1 MKRRKTVKKSTAIAL
16 AAITASATIS
26 SGMYDIRPKVVFAA
40 EETTESSEAENTE
53 NVETKVIESFQDE
66 NAIENWTGE
75 IGYQYFHGA
84 DTNAAP
90 EIAYDANDGDG
101 RLKVSLDYTQ
111 NSGESW
117 SEAKIKYIAPE
128 NGIIVKDYNQ
138 LSVDLIY
145 PEGENSI
152 SKIKMYSNGII
163 DKDTVIDF
171 ENAVSIGDGYKKVTV
186 TMDFSATEEEMKELT
201 IGLIGSGSNFKG
213 DVYLDNLTLLNKS
226 EIDGYVKITSEIQE
240 QNLVDL
246 SKAAKKVKSSDD
258 NLGESAK
265 ALLAYLKGLDA
276 NDQVLF
282 GHQND
287 ISRAVGTRD
296 ELGDVH
302 DITGSISGVFGIDSL
317 ALTGSE
323 AGGTDSESA
332 LRCAVDYSKK
342 AAENGA
348 IITLSAHMPNF
359 TNGKIIQK
367 EDGSYDFFNCDF
379 NESKDL
385 SNDSLKKILPG
396 GEYNKVYRAYLDII
410 ANYAGQLQEEGI
422 PVMFRPLHENTGGWF
437 WWGAMNAEESYKSLY
452 RYTREY
458 LENSGIHNMIY
469 IYSPNGPVSSE
480 EEFMTRYP
488 GDEYVDILAFD
499 YYDDYN
505 SYSAVSDGSYFN
517 HLDQS
522 CQVVSGIAKKHDKIA
537 AIAECG
543 VRVMKKDG
551 SNNEGLLVEGNP
563 VSKEKTGRNWYQEVS
578 DIAKKNDMPYCLVWA
593 NFGDTNFY
601 VPYKYNEEYGQEMIN
616 EFIDYYNDESSVF
629 GNETNFYAN
638 EGALAAGAQAENYT
652 NPCGYL
658 VYPFDMDELTEDA
671 TLKAYVKNAQ
681 SVEFVVKDTKSGKEV
696 RLTGEA
702 RTQTLEE
709 QQTVGESEQLA
720 NSKLYTAQLTNEKM
734 EEFGKTDVAEIS
746 VVADGTQVATISN
759 ISVGKQKD
767 VAAKNTFEDFDY
779 YSGSEGLLKAS
790 YTENSAAG
798 CSSSFSLDT
807 ENKSDGTYG
816 GAFHYKLQTT
826 GSEVWTGNIKSEL
839 SNHDFSEYNAIQLWV
854 KPDGKGQKL
863 VVQLADGSGEEFE
876 AFLTNFVKGTEAK
889 YITIPFDKLKGKKGG
904 AIDPSN
910 ITKFAV
916 WCNSYPSGE
925 ATDIESTIYMD
936 GIRAV
941 KITEE
946 QADMTDEDGLLVT
959 DEAIGEPKIEEPG
972 EEEPGEEKPGEEKPD
987 EEEPGEEKP
996 GEEKPGEEKPKEEK
1010 PISSQVQKPEGTK
1023 TPSTG
1028 QSKTSTTNTKQSP
1041 KTGDESNIVLWAAGC
1056 VAGAVLFVLGK
1067 KKRKNK
1073 NINE

>member
-1 MKRRKTVKKSTAIAL
+1 MRKRIRKSTAIAIS
-16 AAITASATIS
+16 AITVSTLIP
-26 SGMYDIRPKVVFAA
+26 SGTYFLKAEPVFAA
-40 EETTESSEAENTE
+40 EAENTE
-53 NVETKVIESFQDE
+53 IKVIEDFQNE
-66 NAIENWTGE
+66 TSIENWNGE
-75 IGYQYFHGA
+75 TGYQYFHGT
-84 DTNAAP
+84 DQNSAP
-90 EIAYDANDGDG
+90 EISYDESG
-101 RLKVSLDYTQ
+101 RLKVSLDYTK

-117 SEAKIKYIAPE
+117 SEAKIKYTSPE
-128 NGIIVKDYNQ
+128 NGIVVKGYNTI
-138 LSVDLIY
+138 SVDVIY

-152 SKIKMYSNGII
+152 SKIKMYSNGVI
-163 DKDTVIDF
+163 DKDTAID
-171 ENAVSIGDGYKKVTV
+171 EEDAVLLGDGYKKVTV
-186 TMDFSATEEEMKELT
+186 TIGFSATEEELRELT

-213 DVYLDNLTLLNKS
+213 DVYLDNLTLLNKND
-226 EIDGYVKITSEIQE
+226 IDGYVKIASEIQE
-240 QNLVDL
+240 QNPVNLA
-246 SKAAKKVKSSDD
+246 KAAKKVKSSDD

-302 DITGSISGVFGIDSL
+302 DITGSVSGVFGIDSL
-317 ALTGSE
+317 SLTGSE
-323 AGGTDSESA
+323 AGGTDAESA
-332 LRCAVDYSKK
+332 MKYAVDYSKK

-348 IITLSAHMPNF
+348 IISLSAHMPNF
-359 TNGKIIQK
+359 TNSKIVQK
-367 EDGSYDFFNCDF
+367 EDGTYDFFNCDF

-385 SNDSLKKILPG
+385 SNESLKKILPG

-410 ANYAGQLQEEGI
+410 ANYAEQLQEAGI
-422 PVMFRPLHENTGGWF
+422 PVMFRPLHENSGGWF
-437 WWGAMNAEESYKSLY
+437 WWGAMNSEESYKSLY

-458 LENSGIHNMIY
+458 LENKGIHNMIY
-469 IYSPNGPVSSE
+469 IYSPGGPVTSE

-488 GDEYVDILAFD
+488 GDEYVDVLAFD

-505 SYSAVSDGSYFN
+505 IYPAVSDGSYFTQ
-517 HLDQS
+517 LDKS
-522 CQVVSGIAKKHDKIA
+522 CQVVSEIAKKHDKIA
-537 AIAECG
+537 GIAECG
-543 VRVMKKDG
+543 VRAMKKDG
-551 SNNEGLLVEGNP
+551 SDNEGLLVKENP
-563 VSKEKTGRNWYQEVS
+563 VSKEKTGKNWYQEVS
-578 DIAKKNDMPYCLVWA
+578 DIAKKNDMPYYLVWA
-593 NFGDTNFY
+593 NFSDTNFY

-629 GNETNFYAN
+629 GNETNFYQN
-638 EGALAAGAQAENYT
+638 EGALAAGTQAENYT
-652 NPCGYL
+652 NPCGYI
-658 VYPFDMDELTEDA
+658 VYPFDMDELTEDT

-681 SVEFVVKDTKSGKEV
+681 SVEFVVKDTNSGKEV
-696 RLTGEA
+696 RLSGEA

-720 NSKLYTAQLTNEKM
+720 NSKLYTAQFTNENM
-734 EEFGKTDVAEIS
+734 EELGKTDVAEIS
-746 VVADGTQVATISN
+746 VVADGTQIAAISN

-779 YSGSEGLLKAS
+779 YSGSEGLLQAS

-889 YITIPFDKLKGKKGG
+889 YVTIPFDKLKGKQGG
-904 AIDPSN
+904 TIDSSN
-910 ITKFAV
+910 ITKFAI
-916 WCNSYPSGE
+916 WCNSYPAGE
-925 ATDIESTIYMD
+925 AVDIESTIYMD

-946 QADMTDEDGLLVT
+946 QADITDEDGLLIT
-959 DEAIGEPKIEEPG
+959 DEAIGEPKIEESG
-972 EEEPGEEKPGEEKPD
+972 EEKPDKEKPDEEKPGEEKPD
-987 EEEPGEEKP
+987 EEKTEK
-996 GEEKPGEEKPKEEK
+996 EKSKEDK
-1010 PISSQVQKPEGTK
+1010 TTSSQVQKSEGTK

-1028 QSKTSTTNTKQSP
+1028 QSKTSTKTSTTDTKQAPKTSTTDTKQAP